1 MYAYFPRNYKRQSPT
16 GLYSMLIQNTAS
28 REVFIF
34 DELDNISANPLYYTF
49 DIQMPENAQAGEYT
63 YYLIPDPS
71 PLLNPDIQYF
81 VQADGYPNM
90 AGTNVG
96 VNYQDAEN
104 DQDRAYWVFVYDGKA
119 DAYRIYNYYMDEAR
133 QYPLTTTAGS
143 TNLKRQQGDGTLF
156 KVTKNSETGQFRIAF
171 HSDRPTRYIGYNMQ
185 YSRYSMYMDGQSQQ
199 IVDLQIIAGGGTT
212 VQTIEPDTQPLL
224 SKVTQADGTTVLLRD
239 LRPEIGL
246 LMYKTTNDDPNV
258 YPETQSSFIYY
269 DGQ

>member
-1 MYAYFPRNYKRQSPT
+1 
-16 GLYSMLIQNTAS
+16 
-28 REVFIF
+28 
-34 DELDNISANPLYYTF
+34 
-49 DIQMPENAQAGEYT
+49 MPENAQAGEYT

-71 PLLNPDIQYF
+71 PLLNPDTQYF
-81 VQADGYPNM
+81 VQAEVYPNM

-104 DQDRAYWVFVYDGKA
+104 DQDRSYWVFVYDGKA

-171 HSDRPTRYIGYNMQ
+171 HSDRPTRYIGYNAQ
-185 YSRYSMYMDGQSQQ
+185 YPRYAMYMEGQAMQ
-199 IVDLQIIAGGGTT
+199 IVDLSITDATNMPMRQSID
-212 VQTIEPDTQPLL
+212 PDTQPLL

-239 LRPEIGL
+239 LKPEIGL
-246 LMYKTTNDDPNV
+246 IMYKTTNADANI
-258 YPETQSSFIYY
+258 YPETQAAFIYY
-269 DGQ
+269 DERNE